1 MSHVDSIASTLASAT
16 TVLVPSLRYWR
27 TQAALRQSEL
37 AQRAGVHEAS
47 VRRGE
52 TGQSLQLATVRKLV
66 EALGVTPAQL
76 QAQPPEA

>member
-1 MSHVDSIASTLASAT
+1 MGSTLAGAT

-27 TQAALRQSEL
+27 AQAALRQLDL
-37 AQRAGVHEAS
+37 AQRAGVHAAS

-52 TGQSLQLATVRKLV
+52 NGQPLQLATVRQLA

-76 QAQPPEA
+76 QAPPPG